1 MVYKYC
7 SIIILLLL
15 ISCSRDNDAKIE
27 GRWQTTSIES
37 PRHSLRTDSLF
48 WSFDKGVGEIQTLRA
63 LYPHYAE
70 QIYASYL
77 IEEDSIKISIYS
89 EHLNI
94 AKSNRYLDW
103 NTPQRKFAIRELT
116 SKSLKL
122 SVNDTV
128 YSFRKYY

>member
-1 MVYKYC
+1 M
-7 SIIILLLL
+7 SLLSV
-15 ISCSRDNDAKIE
+15 SCSRDNDAKIE

-37 PRHSLRTDSLF
+37 PRHSLHTDSIF
-48 WSFDKGVGEIQTLRA
+48 WSFDKGVGEIQTLNRTS
-63 LYPHYAE
+63 PHYAE

-122 SVNDTV
+122 SVNDTI